1 MSIAVVGSIGLD
13 TIQTPAGRV
22 HEVLGGSAA
31 YFSLAARYFLPVS
44 IVAVVGHD
52 FPAEARA
59 LLDHPDVDLTGLE
72 VGDGKTFRWEGVYS
86 DDMNTR
92 ATIRT
97 ELNVFERFDPKLA
110 DRTRA
115 LRNVFLANI
124 DPVLQRNV
132 LTQLDQPR
140 LVLAD
145 TMNYWI
151 RNKREEL
158 LETLKRVRILIINEE
173 EAREISGEALTHKAA
188 RAILSLGPETVVVKQ
203 GRARRLPPELERVL
217 QLSRVPDRDGG
228 GSDRSGGHLRGRIL
242 RRPRAHGTRERPQP
256 APRGRVRMRAGIVRG
271 RGIRRHRPR
280 ARDAGVHPPAG
291 GVDRGDDAVQ
301 PVGHRA
307 HPPVSGPARDGR
319 RRWVRSGA
327 R

>member
-44 IVAVVGHD
+44 VVAVVGQD

-59 LLDHPDVDLTGLE
+59 MLDHPDVDLTGLE

-132 LTQLDQPR
+132 LAQLDQPR

-203 GRARRLPPELERVL
+203 GEHGASSRARACTSAVPR
-217 QLSRVPDRDGG
+217 SR
-228 GSDRSGGHLRGRIL
+228 S
-242 RRPRAHGTRERPQP
+242 
-256 APRGRVRMRAGIVRG
+256 
-271 RGIRRHRPR
+271 
-280 ARDAGVHPPAG
+280 
-291 GVDRGDDAVQ
+291 
-301 PVGHRA
+301 
-307 HPPVSGPARDGR
+307 
-319 RRWVRSGA
+319 RRWWIRPERGTPSRA
-327 R
+327 DSSAPSRAWDA